1 VNKRQHTATGLPG
14 SKLIRILE
22 LKVPPLV
29 LLVMTGA
36 GMWAISHMTS
46 SLRLL
51 IPGATWLFA
60 GSAITGIGIA
70 VIGVVEFRRAGT
82 TVDPRV
88 PGQSAQLVASGV
100 YRYSRNPMYVGFLL
114 VLCGWAVLLGN
125 ALSLLLVPAFVV
137 YMNHF
142 QIVPEERAMRE
153 KFGAAYTQYSDTVRR
168 WL

>member
-1 VNKRQHTATGLPG
+1 MMTA
-14 SKLIRILE
+14 
-22 LKVPPLV
+22 
-29 LLVMTGA
+29 A
-36 GMWAISHMTS
+36 GMRAISRMTS
-46 SLRLL
+46 GLRLP

-60 GSAITGIGIA
+60 GSAIAGIGIA

-142 QIVPEERAMRE
+142 QIAPEERAMRE
-153 KFGAAYTQYSDTVRR
+153 KFGAAYTQYADTVRR